1 MKSIFGKEKFTIEF
15 KLKFSKFYNF
25 HFLVEKSW
33 LSKFIKALVVVWS
46 VMWNEFITNAI
57 LLMIFSSI
65 LIINLWYK
73 EMMLY
78 NVRYSISK
86 HTSLQLWNFI
96 FQICLNII
104 VWWVGKS
111 CIIIL
116 VGNSWS
122 ITWVGNSCSIIWVC
136 NYCSI
141 IWVGNCYNII

>member
-15 KLKFSKFYNF
+15 KFSKFYNF

-104 VWWVGKS
+104 VWWVGKN